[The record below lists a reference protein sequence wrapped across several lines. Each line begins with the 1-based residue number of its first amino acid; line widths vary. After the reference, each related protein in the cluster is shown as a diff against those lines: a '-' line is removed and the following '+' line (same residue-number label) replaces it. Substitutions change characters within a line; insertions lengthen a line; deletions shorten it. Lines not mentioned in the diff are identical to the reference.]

1 MGENVP
7 YTSYLSHKEHS
18 FIETCNFCDNLK
30 LLKKFGGG
38 GVQGAKNA
46 PFEKNPG

>member
-7 YTSYLSHKEHS
+7 YTSYLSQKEQFHKKML
-18 FIETCNFCDNLK
+18 FLQQLKNLCVQ
-30 LLKKFGGG
+30 
-38 GVQGAKNA
+38 VQGVENA